1 MVEKLFIVLY
11 KNFFEVETKEDKF
24 FKTLLKKTF

>member
-11 KNFFEVETKEDKF
+11 KNFFEVETKEDNF
-24 FKTLLKKTF
+24 FKTSLKKTF